1 MESIPNLENEAA
13 KLNDY
18 LICSCIKK
26 KKPQESEIEIKP

>member
-26 KKPQESEIEIKP
+26 RSLRSQKLR

>member
-26 KKPQESEIEIKP
+26 KRSLRSQKLR